1 MKDALSRL
9 DDLEARVAQ
18 LEGTLEHGWVSSWKH
33 IAAQLGDITPQN
45 ARQLALRKRDPLPV
59 FFDLAHNEVRAHT
72 SALREWRMRQ
82 MLPYQSARMVKR

>member
-1 MKDALSRL
+1 MKDPFARIE
-9 DDLEARVAQ
+9 DLEARVAQ
-18 LEGTLEHGWVSSWKH
+18 LEGALEHGWVSSWVR

-72 SALREWRMRQ
+72 NALREWRMRQ

>member
-1 MKDALSRL
+1 MKDTFTRIEE
-9 DDLEARVAQ
+9 LEARVAQ
-18 LEGTLEHGWVSSWKH
+18 LEGALEHGWVSSWAR

-59 FFDLAHNEVRAHT
+59 FFDMAHNEVRAHT
-72 SALREWRMRQ
+72 NALREWRMRQ